1 MPKQRIFIAVQ
12 IPDSLK
18 NILEKE
24 LEKRLNKKSEN
35 SSRKNLIRFIKKEN
49 WHITVSFLGYL
60 SSEEIEIIKKIIAE
74 ETTGINPFY
83 LQPEKIIWAPYGP
96 IKRMI
101 WLDFKKS
108 PQFEKLKNNIENAI
122 ISWQKENYFNNF
134 KREQRQNNVH
144 LTLAKFEPRIF
155 KNIQK
160 TIPPQGIFL
169 KEKGDLE
176 VKNVDIMESRL
187 SGDGA
192 EYKTV
197 LKIFFSSDS
206 LNEPAT
212 NYF

>member
-60 SSEEIEIIKKIIAE
+60 SSEEIEIIKKIITE
-74 ETTGINPFY
+74 ETIGINPFY
-83 LQPEKIIWAPYGP
+83 LQPDKIIWAPHGS

-108 PQFEKLKNNIENAI
+108 PEFEKLKNNIENAI

-176 VKNVDIMESRL
+176 VKNVDIMESNL
-187 SGDGA
+187 SNTGA
-192 EYKTV
+192 EYKRCHG
-197 LKIFFSSDS
+197 
-206 LNEPAT
+206 A
-212 NYF
+212 

>member
-60 SSEEIEIIKKIIAE
+60 SSEEIEIIKKIITE
-74 ETTGINPFY
+74 ETIGINPFY
-83 LQPEKIIWAPYGP
+83 LRPDKIIWAPYGP

-108 PQFEKLKNNIENAI
+108 PEFEKLKNNIENAI

-134 KREQRQNNVH
+134 KREQRKTNIH

-176 VKNVDIMESRL
+176 VKNVDIMESNL
-187 SGDGA
+187 SNTGA
-192 EYKTV
+192 EYKRCHG
-197 LKIFFSSDS
+197 
-206 LNEPAT
+206 A
-212 NYF
+212 